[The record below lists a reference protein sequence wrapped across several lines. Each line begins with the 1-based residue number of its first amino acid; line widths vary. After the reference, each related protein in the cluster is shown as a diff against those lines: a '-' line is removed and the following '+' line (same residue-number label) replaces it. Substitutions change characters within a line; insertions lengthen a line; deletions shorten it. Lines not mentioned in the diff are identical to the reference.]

1 MKKAILGF
9 VMAMC
14 ATYAAGQSGAM
25 KRYRYVDYSLGFEL
39 SYPAS
44 YRTTEL
50 PCVVA
55 RSLAREGL
63 QSLLYVSK
71 GAGENQGN
79 ILLILDRRHFS
90 LATLETRYA
99 HTGWEE
105 PQQVQVGAH
114 TFYLYGAGGGGT
126 TYPDDYIDNLNGL
139 ILEIRF
145 DGPYVSGSKSPVEET
160 QQVEKKVL
168 RSFRVLAAKAPA
180 EWHRH

>member
-1 MKKAILGF
+1 MKEAIFGC

-14 ATYAAGQSGAM
+14 AICAAGQSAAM
-25 KRYRYVDYSLGFEL
+25 KRYVNYNLGFEL

-44 YRTTEL
+44 YRVTDL

-63 QSLLYVSK
+63 QSLLYVSR
-71 GAGENQGN
+71 GAGENQGK

-90 LATLETRYA
+90 LVTLETRYA

-114 TFYLYGAGGGGT
+114 TFYFYGAGGGGT
-126 TYPDDYIDNLNGL
+126 TYPDDYIYNLKGL
-139 ILEIRF
+139 ILEMRF
-145 DGPYVSGSKSPVEET
+145 DGPYPPKSKSPTEET
-160 QQVEKKVL
+160 QQMEKKIL
-168 RSFRVLAAKAPA
+168 GSFRVLAVTAPA